1 MSFSGDQTHE
11 AEIPREWSV
20 SQVPWDPSHECQF
33 LPVVA
38 SPSTHNTW
46 YLTTLPEHELR
57 PRILLLTD
65 NQVEE
70 QDQEPDNKYFK

>member
-46 YLTTLPEHELR
+46 YLTTLPEPELR
-57 PRILLLTD
+57 PKIDLPFVSIISTLPSRYSD
-65 NQVEE
+65 N
-70 QDQEPDNKYFK
+70 PR